1 VPDAVVL
8 VATVRSLK
16 MHGGGPEVV
25 AGKPLAEEYQQENIE
40 LLTKGCCNM
49 QQHIRNARKFG
60 LPVVVAVNR
69 FSSDTDAE
77 MNVVRQM
84 ALNAGAMDAIA
95 CDHWA
100 KGGEGA
106 VDLAKA
112 VVHACD
118 SQHDFKFL
126 YDVSLPIETKI
137 ETIAKEMYGADGI
150 ELSDLAKSKIETY
163 TKQVRKI
170 FLRGVFTVGFFNQ
183 TLILVLGLL
192 QSTNMYGKD
201 SFKLFSRSQAKGGT
215 FWVYCPRQRH

>member
-1 VPDAVVL
+1 
-8 VATVRSLK
+8 
-16 MHGGGPEVV
+16 MHGGGPEVI

-40 LLTKGCCNM
+40 LLTKGCCNL

-77 MNVVRQM
+77 MNIVRKM
-84 ALNAGAMDAIA
+84 ALCAGALDAVS

-112 VVHACD
+112 LVRACD
-118 SQHDFKFL
+118 SQQDEACHEGFKFL
-126 YDVSLPIETKI
+126 YDVTLPIETKI

-150 ELSDLAKSKIETY
+150 ELSDLAKSKIDTY
-163 TKQVRKI
+163 AKQVKRNPNW
-170 FLRGVFTVGFFNQ
+170 GV
-183 TLILVLGLL
+183 
-192 QSTNMYGKD
+192 
-201 SFKLFSRSQAKGGT
+201 
-215 FWVYCPRQRH
+215 